1 LEEKSDLVMSSDLRI
16 VFMGTPTFAV
26 GVLDKMVNDGL
37 TIVGVV
43 TATDKPAGRGQQLQ
57 QSAVKQFALAHDL
70 PVLQPER
77 LKDEQFIE
85 DLKALQ
91 ADLFVV
97 VAFRMLPEVV
107 WSMPPKGTIN
117 LHASLLPNYRGA
129 APINWAIMNG
139 EQETGVTTFFIE
151 KEIDTGNII
160 AQTKVPITL
169 DDTAGTLHDKL
180 MTVGSALV
188 VTTVR
193 DIETGHVAP
202 VSQTERLTGEEKD
215 APKLFK
221 EDTKINWNWTV
232 EHVVNHI
239 LGLSPFPTA
248 WCTIVNSQ
256 GEEKQLKI
264 YLAKSSDRAKGATTE
279 IVEEGRR
286 LFFPCCDGYV
296 EVLEL
301 QPEGKRK
308 MTTKDFLAGNSLENA
323 RVKI

>member
-1 LEEKSDLVMSSDLRI
+1 LEEKSDLMMSSTLRI

-37 TIVGVV
+37 RIVGVV

-57 QSAVKQFALAHDL
+57 QSAVKQFAIANNI

-77 LKDEQFIE
+77 LKDEQFID
-85 DLKALQ
+85 DLKALN

-151 KEIDTGNII
+151 KDIDTGNII
-160 AQTKVPITL
+160 SQTKVPITI

-188 VTTVR
+188 VKTAKA
-193 DIETGHVAP
+193 IETGNIDA
-202 VSQTERLTGEEKD
+202 VSQTERLTGKEKD

-221 EDTKINWNWTV
+221 DITKIDWRKSV
-232 EHVVNHI
+232 DQVVNHI
-239 LGLSPFPTA
+239 RGLSPYPTA
-248 WCTIVNSQ
+248 WCTIITAQ

-264 YLAKSSDRAKGATTE
+264 HLAKSSDRPKSSVTE
-279 IVEEGRR
+279 IIKEGKN
-286 LFFPCCDGYV
+286 LFFPCGNGYV

-301 QPEGKRK
+301 QLEGKRK

>member
-1 LEEKSDLVMSSDLRI
+1 MEEKSDLMMPSNLRI

-77 LKDEQFIE
+77 LKDQKFIE

-139 EQETGVTTFFIE
+139 EHETGVTTFFIE

-160 AQTKVPITL
+160 AQTKVPITH

-193 DIETGHVAP
+193 DIESGNIEPT
-202 VSQTERLTGEEKD
+202 SQTERLTGEEKD

-221 EDTKINWNWTV
+221 EGTKINWNWTV

-239 LGLSPFPTA
+239 RGLSPFPTA
-248 WCTIVNSQ
+248 WCIILNAQ

-264 YLAKSSDRAKGATTE
+264 YLAQASDRPKGVSSA
-279 IVEEGRR
+279 IVEEGKR
-286 LFFPCCDGYV
+286 LFFPCSDGFV
-296 EVLEL
+296 EILEL